1 MPSPTTRWQDHVGR
15 RIVVRV
21 RGARGL
27 HDVLGDLLEATDDQL
42 LVLTRRGEVQVDTAA
57 ITAGHPVPPAP
68 TRAAP
73 PHQALS
79 VGDLELV
86 MAKHWQATEQDW
98 LGGWLLRASGGYT
111 NRANSV
117 LAVGEPGMPMDVA
130 VLEVS
135 DWYADRGQRPVAATP
150 EPRLD
155 EPETEQLL
163 AAAGAFEAAGWR
175 PIAGAGALV
184 MTGPTGELRGAARL
198 LPAGFTAHLQDSPDA
213 AWMAQY
219 HYKGL
224 AVPEHGV
231 RLLTSAPQQVFA
243 SIKDGDRVVAVGR
256 GSLAER
262 WAGLTAMEVDPEYR
276 RQGLAG
282 AVIAKVAEWGWQNGA
297 RSMQLQVG
305 EGNEAAQR
313 LYRSAGFELHH
324 TYAYLTPTP

>member
-27 HDVLGDLLEATDDQL
+27 HDVLGDLLEATDDRL
-42 LVLTRRGEVQVDTAA
+42 LVLTRRGEVEVDTAA
-57 ITAGHPVPPAP
+57 ITAGHPVPPTP

-73 PHQALS
+73 PHRALS

-175 PIAGAGALV
+175 PIPGAGSLV
-184 MTGPTGELRGAARL
+184 MTGPTGEVRGAAGL
-198 LPAGFTAHLQDSPDA
+198 LPAGLTSHLQDSPDD

-243 SIKDGDRVVAVGR
+243 SIKDGDRVVAVAR
-256 GSLAER
+256 GSLAES

-276 RQGLAG
+276 RRGLAG
-282 AVIAKVAEWGWQNGA
+282 AVIASVAEWGWRNGA
-297 RSMQLQVG
+297 RSIQLQVG
-305 EGNEAAQR
+305 ETNEGAQA